1 MKKLFYFTLLILGT
15 ACSRQYQS
23 VTISSKQVILR
34 EDGNFIFENDTLRIQ
49 YDFHSLNGAM
59 KFSIYNKLASPIYVN
74 WKESAFILGPHFS
87 SYWLDQYVA
96 NGYLYSKFSGRD
108 DFANLRGP
116 YLFSVAKRA
125 DQYSFIP
132 PQASLV
138 QFEFLVKPGNAY
150 GPRYL
155 NATHL
160 DKEQP
165 RKKAKQYSFTQED
178 TPTAFRNYLTFST
191 DEKGSQKFVL
201 DQFFWVSSV
210 MQADGVSMFGPGFDN
225 TSGIKTI
232 LNRPPSKKSD
242 VTGYNRFFLNI
253 PLDGVI
259 KPDVQQTIPR
269 QSTVPIDVARRR
281 N

>member
-1 MKKLFYFTLLILGT
+1 MNKLLYVTLLLLCT
-15 ACSRQYQS
+15 ACARQYQS
-23 VTISSKQVILR
+23 VTISSKQVQLR
-34 EDGNFIFENDTLRIQ
+34 EDGNFIFENDTIRIQ
-49 YDFHSLNGAM
+49 YDFHSLNGEM
-59 KFSIYNKLASPIYVN
+59 KFSVYNKLASPIYVN

-96 NGYLYSKFSGRD
+96 NGYMYSKFSGRD

-116 YLFSVAKRA
+116 YHFSVVKRA
-125 DQYSFIP
+125 EQYSFIP
-132 PQASLV
+132 PHTSLV
-138 QFEFLVKPGNAY
+138 QFEFIVKPSSAY

-155 NATHL
+155 NTSHL
-160 DKEQP
+160 DNDQP
-165 RKKAKQYSFTQED
+165 KKKAKKYSFTQEES
-178 TPTAFRNYLTFST
+178 PTVFRNYLTFSL

-210 MQADGVSMFGPGFDN
+210 VQADGISMFGPGFEN

-242 VTGYNRFFLNI
+242 VTGYNRFLLKI

-259 KPDVQQTIPR
+259 KPDAQQTIPR
-269 QSTVPIDVARRR
+269 QSTNPIDVARKR